1 MKKYL
6 KLAISALLVL
16 TLSIAPNTVTVPAA
30 KTVLSSNTGTSITE
44 KLTEVKDEE
53 IVTVDSRNAEEL
65 SDENDTFY
73 EPEKE
78 SITVVDEKTAF
89 INDAITVFF
98 TDEASDEEKRDVI
111 ESVGGEI
118 VGEADFLNQYE
129 VKIKHS
135 ELEEITS
142 LCDEL
147 MANENVEFATCTPMT
162 DVQPNSIPDDP
173 WTGYPD
179 WDDDVLNSW
188 YRPSNWWIKAIDADK
203 AWDYQDKM
211 SHIKIGLV
219 DSGFDTEH
227 EELKG
232 KITFPS
238 KFFEKHNAPDDHG
251 THVAGIIAA
260 ERDNGIGISGLVKD
274 CELVC
279 VDWHAQKEQK
289 QYWISDLRIMSG
301 FISVVRAGA
310 KVVNFSLGSS
320 STIANGTVDRF
331 RIIKDIEAQYTSYVV
346 AKLIQAGYDFICCQS
361 AGNGVDMKDGSS
373 YAVDASNNGF
383 FCTVTQKNAVKFVIG
398 VKPQDILD
406 RIIIVSSAQFN
417 GYNTYVHS
425 SFSNGGEQVSISA
438 PGSYIYSLDYKEDTV
453 ESDYGYKSG
462 TSMAAPV
469 VTGVAAL
476 VWSINPDFTSAQ
488 VKHFV
493 CDTENTKYTV
503 EDNTDETHLPTGS
516 IPMVN
521 AQLAVEAAL
530 KAIGDPDVL
539 QKDDE
544 DLPDEPEIS
553 EDEATTVPEE
563 SITDA
568 VQTEELSESVEK
580 TEISKRGFGLFSVD
594 TKRIADIFRIGLVK

>member
-260 ERDNGIGISGLVKD
+260 ERDNGIGISGIVKD

-346 AKLIQAGYDFICCQS
+346 AKLIQAGYEFICCQS

-516 IPMVN
+516 VPMVN

-530 KAIGDPDVL
+530 RAIGDPDVL

-563 SITDA
+563 SITDV
-568 VQTEELSESVEK
+568 VQTEKPFESIEK